1 MVTNIERKGEFIV
14 VFEESSYSDSI
25 YEEWLNLYQIVSVK
39 FFKEYKPDQSKE
51 VIYCT
56 EIVMTNG
63 TNKTYKIPEA
73 LYEQLKTILNLHH
86 HNGKS
91 FF

>member
-14 VFEESSYSDSI
+14 VFEESSYTNSI

-39 FFKEYKPDQSKE
+39 FFKEYKSDQSQE

-56 EIVMTNG
+56 EVIMTNG
-63 TNKTYKIPEA
+63 VIKTYKIPKS
-73 LYEQLKTILNLHH
+73 LYEQFKTILNLYH

>member
-1 MVTNIERKGEFIV
+1 MVTNIERKGKFIV
-14 VFEESSYSDSI
+14 VFEESSYTNSI

-39 FFKEYKPDQSKE
+39 FFKEYKSDQSQE

-56 EIVMTNG
+56 EVIMTNG
-63 TNKTYKIPEA
+63 VIKTYKIPKS
-73 LYEQLKTILNLHH
+73 LYEHLKTILNLYH